1 MREKGVAKRYA
12 LAFVESAQAKGV
24 LEAVG
29 GELSAFAHVYEEN
42 PELRKTLMNPAI
54 PKMSKKKIVVSVL
67 KTMNLSENCRRAV
80 ALLLE
85 KGRVDFVTDVSDRFN
100 EIMDERLGRVK
111 VKITSAQTLGGADL
125 KKLESTFAA
134 LTKKTVKLETR
145 TDSSLIAG
153 IVARIGS
160 RVYDGSLSNQL
171 RLMKIKLGGEA

>member
-1 MREKGVAKRYA
+1 MREKGVANRYA

-29 GELSAFAHVYEEN
+29 GELSEFAQVYEEN
-42 PELRKTLMNPAI
+42 PELRKALINPAI
-54 PKMSKKKIVVSVL
+54 PQLSKKKIVASIL
-67 KTMNLSENCRRAV
+67 KTMNLSDNCRKAV

-85 KGRVDFVTDVSDRFN
+85 KGRVDFITDVSDHFN
-100 EIMDERLGRVK
+100 GIMDERLGRVK
-111 VKITSAQTLGGADL
+111 VRITSAEPLGRADL
-125 KKLESTFAA
+125 DKLERTFAT

-145 TDSSLIAG
+145 TDSTLMAG

-171 RLMKIKLGGEA
+171 RLMKTKLGGEA